1 MEVGSEQKSLHMKN
15 SRNFETQLQDWSST
29 WAWNHSKYQ
38 IKVKEEVKE
47 VKEKDN
53 YQKSAAMKEKAWL
66 VLVPDLSLSN
76 PIESP

>member
-1 MEVGSEQKSLHMKN
+1 MVVGSEQKSLHMKN

-47 VKEKDN
+47 KDG
-53 YQKSAAMKEKAWL
+53 YQKSAVVKEKAWP
-66 VLVPDLSLSN
+66 VLVPDLSPSN